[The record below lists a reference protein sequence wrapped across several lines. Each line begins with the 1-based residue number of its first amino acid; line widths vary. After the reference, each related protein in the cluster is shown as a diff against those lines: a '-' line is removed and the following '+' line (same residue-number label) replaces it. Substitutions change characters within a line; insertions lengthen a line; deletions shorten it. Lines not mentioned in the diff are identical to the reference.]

1 MARGSKFGE
10 QRGTT
15 GGGSVV
21 VVMRHHRHGGTGL
34 GSGGEVALASAVPPH
49 VAAPDGNATELATTT
64 TTSRPSGQRN
74 YLPCYYHLE
83 GSILSL

>member
-1 MARGSKFGE
+1 M
-10 QRGTT
+10 
-15 GGGSVV
+15 

-49 VAAPDGNATELATTT
+49 VAAQVPMETQLATTT
-64 TTSRPSGQRN
+64 TTSRLSGQRN